1 MRREMNMFQMKNRI
15 KAQEKNPNEMK
26 ISNLPD

>member
-15 KAQEKNPNEMK
+15 KTQKKNPNEMK